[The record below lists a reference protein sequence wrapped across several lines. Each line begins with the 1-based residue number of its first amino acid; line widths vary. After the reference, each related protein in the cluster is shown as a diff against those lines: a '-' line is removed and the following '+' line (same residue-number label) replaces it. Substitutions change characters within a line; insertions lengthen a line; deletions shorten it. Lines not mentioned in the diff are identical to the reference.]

1 MIKVLHLTYD
11 MRIGGTEMVIKN
23 LIKGNTY
30 PSIEMSIYCIE
41 SPLGPW
47 GKELE
52 ASGIKITS
60 DERQPQLDFKLIRKL
75 RKHIKKNEIDILH
88 CHQYT
93 PWVYGALAAAFTN
106 TKVIFT
112 EHGRFY
118 PDSAS
123 WKRKLINPVLR
134 LLTSAIT
141 AISKATKDALV
152 AFEYLKNTDINV
164 VYNGIEPLE
173 PTDKQLKAL
182 RLSLNLPTDSFIF
195 GTIARLDPIKNQ
207 SMLINAFAD
216 AEKHI
221 NNAYLLIVG
230 DGELMTSLNQQVAH
244 LGLQSKVIFTGYK
257 PSPANYLALM
267 DVFLLPSLSE
277 GTSMT
282 LLEAMSIGKPCIVTN
297 AGGNPEIIK
306 HRETGLVTGNDNQKE
321 LKEALVEISESEQMR
336 ASFSENAIAR
346 FHELFHVNKMM
357 AQYSI
362 IYKKVLDN

>member
-23 LIKGNTY
+23 LIKGNTS

-52 ASGIKITS
+52 ASGIKITT

-75 RKHIKKNEIDILH
+75 RKHLKKNEIDILH

-118 PDSAS
+118 PDSSS
-123 WKRKLINPVLR
+123 WKRKLINPVLK

-173 PTDKQLKAL
+173 PTDNQLKTL
-182 RLSLNLPTDSFIF
+182 RISLNLPTDSFIF

-230 DGELMTSLNQQVAH
+230 DGELMTSLNQQVAR
-244 LGLQSKVIFTGYK
+244 LGLQNKVIFTGYK

-306 HRETGLVTGNDNQKE
+306 HRETGLVTANDNQKQ
-321 LKEALVEISESEQMR
+321 LKEALVEISESERMR

-346 FHELFHVNKMM
+346 FHALFHVNKMM